1 MRFITAAAALLATS
15 PLAISAALAADIE
28 TATHIDAVT
37 VYPDGAA
44 VTRLAEIALPQGSST
59 LLIRGLPAALDP
71 ASVRVEAV
79 ADGELAIDSVETRL
93 APGDAKPAVDAD
105 LEAKIAAL
113 VEEGERV
120 AARLDALEVKRKS
133 IVRFSEA
140 DPAKLAGGN
149 NGVDPATWKA
159 AWEAVGDELARVNEQ
174 MRAERAR
181 KSDLAAQITAFEK
194 ARPAALQPGAPKHDV
209 AISLEAATTLK
220 GSLTLAYRVGQ
231 AAWVPC
237 YDAKLDT
244 GGKDRKPALEL
255 IRRAEIVQ
263 RSGEDWNDAV
273 LTVST
278 TRVRG
283 GTAAPVLTPLIVSF
297 NDIAPYAVSGAAKTS
312 LDELQH
318 GKGAPVP
325 APAAPPLDAPWSSAQ
340 LTGAYHKAAVLNAGP
355 YQASFNVPGRVNV
368 PRDGS
373 LRTFALS
380 STTLAPDLS
389 ARVAPALDQTAYLDI
404 SFASTEEAPLL
415 PGEVTIIRDGV
426 FVGKGRLPLVAP
438 GDKATLGF
446 GADDRVRVTR
456 VPLRQKDTEP
466 SWIGTTR
473 SQVTEFKTSVKN
485 LHDTPIHVS
494 IADRLPVSDVNL
506 ITIEPLPTN
515 TLATEKVVD
524 DKRGVLGWAF
534 DLGAN
539 EQKDVRFGWRMK
551 WPADRDILMHVEAK

>member
-1 MRFITAAAALLATS
+1 MRIITAAAALLATS
-15 PLAISAALAADIE
+15 PVAISAVLAADIE
-28 TATHIDAVT
+28 TATRIDAVT
-37 VYPDGAA
+37 VYPDGAT
-44 VTRLAEIALPQGSST
+44 VTRLAEIAVPQGANT

-79 ADGELAIDSVETRL
+79 ADGDLAIDSVETRL

-133 IVRFSEA
+133 IVRFSDA
-140 DPAKLAGGN
+140 DPTKVAGGN
-149 NGVDPATWKA
+149 NGIDPATWKA

-174 MRAERAR
+174 MRVERAR
-181 KSDLAAQITAFEK
+181 KSDLAVQITALEK

-209 AISLEAATTLK
+209 AISLEAGMALK
-220 GSLTLAYRVGQ
+220 GSLALAYRVGQ
-231 AAWVPC
+231 AAWVPR

-244 GGKDRKPALEL
+244 GKDRKSALEL

-263 RSGEDWNDAV
+263 RTGEDWNDAM

-297 NDIAPYAVSGAAKTS
+297 NDIAPYAVSGAAKPS
-312 LDELQH
+312 LDELQR

-325 APAAPPLDAPWSSAQ
+325 APAAPPVDAPWSSAQ
-340 LTGAYHKAAVLNAGP
+340 LTGAYHKAAVLDAGP
-355 YQASFNVPGRVNV
+355 YQASFKVPGRVNV

-373 LRTFALS
+373 LKTFALS
-380 STTLAPDLS
+380 STTLAPDLTV
-389 ARVAPALDQTAYLDI
+389 RIAPALDQTAYLDI

-485 LHDTPIHVS
+485 LHDAPIHVGIS
-494 IADRLPVSDVNL
+494 DRLPVSDVNL
-506 ITIEPLPTN
+506 ITVEPLPTN
-515 TLATEKVVD
+515 TPATEKVID
-524 DKRGVLGWAF
+524 DKRGVLGWSF